1 MLRAW
6 LEFAACLA
14 VIGNAG
20 FNLTRYA
27 DAIAEKTRLSA
38 NWTGLVLLATVTSL
52 PELMTGASAVTVAAA
67 PNIAIGDVLG
77 SSVFNLFLLAIV
89 DLLRRGDSI
98 FTHASRGHIVSAAF
112 GIALLGIVLIGLVLG
127 DAGPAL
133 GHVGWY
139 SPAIVAA
146 YALAIHAVMRYERGL
161 TPAALHMAP
170 RHPHLSLREAVLR
183 YALFAAAVVA
193 AGIWLPFVGVHLARE
208 MGWSNTFVGTL
219 FVALVTSVP
228 EIVTTFAAVR
238 IGALDMAI
246 GGVLGSN
253 LFDVVIVAIDDLL
266 YLRGPILADVSPA
279 HAISAASAMIM
290 SACVIAALLM
300 RVRRTYWIGAAL
312 AALFVLNSVAV
323 YVTAG

>member
-6 LEFAACLA
+6 LEFAGCLA
-14 VIGNAG
+14 VIGYAG

-27 DAIAEKTRLSA
+27 DAIAEKAHLSA
-38 NWTGLVLLATVTSL
+38 NWAGLALLATVTSL
-52 PELMTGASAVTVAAA
+52 PELMTGASAVTIASA

-77 SSVFNLFLLAIV
+77 STVFNLSLLALV

-98 FTHASRGHIVSAAF
+98 YAHASRGHIVSAAF
-112 GIALLGIVLIGLVLG
+112 GIALLGIVLIGLALG
-127 DAGPAL
+127 DGGL
-133 GHVGWY
+133 GLAHVGWY
-139 SPAIVAA
+139 SPVIVAV
-146 YALAIHAVMRYERGL
+146 YALAIHAVLRYERRL

-170 RHPHLSLREAVLR
+170 RHPHLTLRQVVLR

-193 AGIWLPFVGVHLARE
+193 AGAWLPFVGVDLAKA

-246 GGVLGSN
+246 GGLLGSN

-266 YLRGPILADVSPA
+266 YVRGPILADVSPA
-279 HAISAASAMIM
+279 HAISAGSAIVM
-290 SACVIAALLM
+290 SACVIGALWMRPKRSRWTTAALSAVFL
-300 RVRRTYWIGAAL
+300 
-312 AALFVLNSVAV
+312 LNSWAV
-323 YVTAG
+323 YRAAG

>member
-6 LEFAACLA
+6 LEFTGCLC
-14 VIGNAG
+14 VIGYAG

-27 DAIAEKTRLSA
+27 DAIAEKTRISA
-38 NWTGLVLLATVTSL
+38 NWAGLALLATVTSL
-52 PELMTGASAVTVAAA
+52 PELMTGVSAVMVAAA

-77 SSVFNLFLLAIV
+77 STVFNLFLLALI
-89 DLLRRGDSI
+89 DLLQRRESI
-98 FTHASRGHIVSAAF
+98 YARASRGHIVSAAF
-112 GIALLGIVLIGLVLG
+112 GIALLGIVLFGLLLG
-127 DAGPAL
+127 DAGPAI

-139 SPAIVAA
+139 SAAIVAA
-146 YALAIHAVMRYERGL
+146 YALAIRAVLRYERGL
-161 TPAALHMAP
+161 SPAALHMAP
-170 RHPHLSLREAVLR
+170 RHPQLSLGQAALR

-193 AGIWLPFVGVHLARE
+193 AGVWLPFVGLHLAKA

-253 LFDVVIVAIDDLL
+253 LFDIVIVAIDDAF
-266 YLRGPILADVSPA
+266 YLPGPILADVSPT
-279 HAISAASAMIM
+279 HAISAVSAIVM
-290 SACVIAALLM
+290 SACVIFALWMRPRRAHWASALLAG
-300 RVRRTYWIGAAL
+300 TFA
-312 AALFVLNSVAV
+312 LNSWAV
-323 YVTAG
+323 YRAAG

>member
-6 LEFAACLA
+6 LEFTACLA
-14 VIGNAG
+14 VIGYAG

-27 DAIAEKTRLSA
+27 DAIAEKARFSA
-38 NWTGLVLLATVTSL
+38 NWAGLALLATVTSL
-52 PELMTGASAVTVAAA
+52 PELMTGASAVTVASA

-77 SSVFNLFLLAIV
+77 SSVFNLFLLALV
-89 DLLRRGDSI
+89 DLQHRGESI
-98 FTHASRGHIVSAAF
+98 YARASRGHIVSAAF

-127 DAGPAL
+127 GRGPAL

-139 SPAIVAA
+139 SPAIVAV
-146 YALAIHAVMRYERGL
+146 YALAIHAVLRYERGL
-161 TPAALHMAP
+161 TPSAFHMAP
-170 RHPHLSLREAVLR
+170 RHPHLTLRQAVLR

-193 AGIWLPFVGVHLARE
+193 AGAWLPFAGVDLAKA

-228 EIVTTFAAVR
+228 EIVTTFAAAR

-253 LFDVVIVAIDDLL
+253 LFDVVIVAMDDLL
-266 YLRGPILADVSPA
+266 YAPGPILTDVSPT
-279 HAISAASAMIM
+279 HAISAASAIVM
-290 SACVIAALLM
+290 SACLIRAFW
-300 RVRRTYWIGAAL
+300 VRPRRSHWTTAAL
-312 AALFVLNSVAV
+312 AAFFLLNSWAV
-323 YVTAG
+323 YRAAG

>member
-6 LEFAACLA
+6 LEFAGCLA
-14 VIGNAG
+14 VIGYAG

-27 DAIAEKTRLSA
+27 DAIAEKTRFSA
-38 NWTGLVLLATVTSL
+38 NWAGLVLLATVTSL
-52 PELMTGASAVTVAAA
+52 PELMTGASAVTVVSA

-77 SSVFNLFLLAIV
+77 SSVFNLFLLALV
-89 DLLRRGDSI
+89 DLQRRGESI
-98 FTHASRGHIVSAAF
+98 YAHASRGHIVSAAF
-112 GIALLGIVLIGLVLG
+112 GIALLGIVLIGLILG
-127 DAGPAL
+127 DSGPAFA
-133 GHVGWY
+133 HVGWY
-139 SPAIVAA
+139 SPVIVAA
-146 YALAIHAVMRYERGL
+146 YALAIHAVLRYERGL

-170 RHPHLSLREAVLR
+170 RHPRLTLRQAVLR

-193 AGIWLPFVGVHLARE
+193 AGVWLPFVGVDLAKA

-253 LFDVVIVAIDDLL
+253 LFDVVIVAVDDLL
-266 YLRGPILADVSPA
+266 YVRGPILADVSPA
-279 HAISAASAMIM
+279 HAISAASAIIM
-290 SACVIAALLM
+290 SACVVAALW
-300 RVRRTYWIGAAL
+300 VRPRRSHWTSAAL
-312 AALFVLNSVAV
+312 GALFLLNSWAV
-323 YVTAG
+323 YHAAG